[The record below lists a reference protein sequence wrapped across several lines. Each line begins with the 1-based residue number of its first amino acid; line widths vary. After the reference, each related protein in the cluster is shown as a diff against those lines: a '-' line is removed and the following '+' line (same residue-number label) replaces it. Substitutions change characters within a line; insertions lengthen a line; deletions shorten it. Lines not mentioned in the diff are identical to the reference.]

1 MQIWKQRFEDFSK
14 HVLVVSEESSRSVSF
29 GTYVMEFADIYV
41 HSARET
47 LCGKSVSKNFQRLNN
62 TKLPIDFQIWARV
75 NISSYPNEWITIPPF
90 SDPLRGYLGYL
101 GCFSIWPV
109 NLWKWLTHSVCKWP
123 FCVGL
128 HSFFLAIPFSYFIYL
143 KCDTSLWVHFTAPW
157 ETSGYDTISCSGC
170 VWVRGVS
177 SVSKSCMF
185 RLPPAL
191 RAVRRA
197 RSERSWRTSE
207 RERLFLTVLYHVSPP
222 TMRLG
227 EGRLLGSHLA
237 QVKPGA
243 VSG

>member
-14 HVLVVSEESSRSVSF
+14 HVLVVSEESSHSVSF

-128 HSFFLAIPFSYFIYL
+128 HSFFLAIPFSYFINL
-143 KCDTSLWVHFTAPW
+143 KCDTSLSSIYCPVRNFWLWHHLLFWVCLGSRSLLCVKELHVQASSGAPSGKESTKWKVMENEW
-157 ETSGYDTISCSGC
+157 EREAI
-170 VWVRGVS
+170 
-177 SVSKSCMF
+177 F
-185 RLPPAL
+185 N
-191 RAVRRA
+191 RAV
-197 RSERSWRTSE
+197 SCITS
-207 RERLFLTVLYHVSPP
+207 YHEI
-222 TMRLG
+222 RWGKALG
-227 EGRLLGSHLA
+227 
-237 QVKPGA
+237 
-243 VSG
+243 